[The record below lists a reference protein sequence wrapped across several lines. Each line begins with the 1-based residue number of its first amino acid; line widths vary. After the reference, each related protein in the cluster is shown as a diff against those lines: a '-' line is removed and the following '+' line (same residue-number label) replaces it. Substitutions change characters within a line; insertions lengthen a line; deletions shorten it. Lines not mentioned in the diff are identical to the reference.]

1 MSHLFSIS
9 DFRKEIKEIQK
20 QNRAFRV
27 IQKYI
32 NSDEKVSLF
41 QPRENQDIVWQF
53 WEPPK
58 NTNNDPVGLKLV
70 THCLESVQ
78 KNIWTGY
85 KRELL
90 DLSKSKEYVEFPEF
104 VYQKLEN
111 NSNGF
116 GLTPFSDIL
125 RLALLYIFGGI
136 WLDATILTL
145 RPLERMY
152 LSYRCSTGFSFARSQ
167 DVKYFDRISWRH
179 CNPSYFS
186 WNRFSRVKWLNSFI
200 VSGKNKETIIDLD
213 KITYDDFNYF
223 GDENGY
229 FEYLTK
235 NGNEIKYR
243 LLTHEIEE
251 EVLDKILNLSSTEY
265 EDESIWDIVRMLMAS
280 QTVSVN
286 GNEDTDHITSYINK
300 MDIRELASY
309 LNFVMHNTPRVNID
323 IRIGDSLFYDI
334 K

>member
-32 NSDEKVSLF
+32 NSDEKVSPF

-70 THCLESVQ
+70 AHCLESVQ

-116 GLTPFSDIL
+116 GLTSFSDIL

-200 VSGKNKETIIDLD
+200 VSGKNKETIHELLRILLLIWKYEHKYPHYFTTQIIYNHLIKNNTSAAFCSQSDLPIHYLQRHLHENFSD
-213 KITYDDFNYF
+213 DIFNKIK
-223 GDENGY
+223 ESCP
-229 FEYLTK
+229 LQK
-235 NGNEIKYR
+235 
-243 LLTHEIEE
+243 LSW
-251 EVLDKILNLSSTEY
+251 KIHTPQFSNKDSFLN
-265 EDESIWDIVRMLMAS
+265 
-280 QTVSVN
+280 
-286 GNEDTDHITSYINK
+286 HILQQN
-300 MDIRELASY
+300 
-309 LNFVMHNTPRVNID
+309 P
-323 IRIGDSLFYDI
+323 
-334 K
+334 